1 MPGMVPQLMRRGAE
15 ATFRMHNENEKLQLP
30 TWGLV
35 LLGITAAVYVFASGM
50 VR

>member
-15 ATFRMHNENEKLQLP
+15 ATLGMNNEKLQLP

-35 LLGITAAVYVFASGM
+35 LLGVTATLYIFASGM